1 VDTINLEIRQLQN
14 LSIRIFQNNLDP
26 QQLLRDS
33 HEVDK
38 LRAQLLLKQNLPA
51 SYRGTLG
58 GNGINQARK
67 NPF

>member
-1 VDTINLEIRQLQN
+1 
-14 LSIRIFQNNLDP
+14 LDP